1 MKKVFRSSS
10 LLLFFV
16 FFFVSA
22 SAQKNNW
29 PNTLLWKIS
38 GNGLTKPSYLFG
50 TMHLQDKRIFNLGDS
65 FYHHFERAEGFAI
78 EVDFREYMD
87 SLLTKGFQMAEDKNL
102 RDEEE
107 YSDAVIDTSVIQ
119 KPPPPSAD
127 MPAVKSDADK
137 KMSRNLR
144 KEFRKMRNEQ
154 IKSLLLHGRMPT
166 ILDAYLYGM
175 AMKQG
180 KWLGAVEELNDQ
192 LSIRDELGKDIDE
205 TEEMKQPERILL
217 TSLGNMIKVYL
228 AQDLN
233 QIEEI
238 ALNQQS
244 AKTKTIVFNN
254 RNLKMARSMD
264 SLSHL
269 RSMFYAVGA
278 AHLPGDSGV
287 ILLLR
292 QKGYTLTPV
301 ISTSTMAAEKYAAGL
316 PSLAWYEVGQTDGLY
331 KVDMP
336 GIPSEYNLYG
346 ELVKMKVYVD
356 VTTMNFFMAGH
367 TIAQFGDDE
376 LESAFKNMGK
386 SMGGKIINIKKFSR
400 DEAKGVEG
408 IVNNGSTS
416 FRLQMLKKGTV
427 LFS

>member
-1 MKKVFRSSS
+1 
-10 LLLFFV
+10 
-16 FFFVSA
+16 
-22 SAQKNNW
+22 
-29 PNTLLWKIS
+29 
-38 GNGLTKPSYLFG
+38 
-50 TMHLQDKRIFNLGDS
+50 
-65 FYHHFERAEGFAI
+65 
-78 EVDFREYMD
+78 
-87 SLLTKGFQMAEDKNL
+87 
-102 RDEEE
+102 
-107 YSDAVIDTSVIQ
+107 
-119 KPPPPSAD
+119 
-127 MPAVKSDADK
+127 
-137 KMSRNLR
+137 MSRNLR
-144 KEFRKMRNEQ
+144 KEFRKLRSEQ

-180 KWLGAVEELNDQ
+180 KWLGAVEEVNDQ
-192 LSIRDELGKDIDE
+192 LNLRDELGKDIDE

-238 ALNQQS
+238 ALNQRS
-244 AKTKTIVFNN
+244 ARSKTLVFNN

-287 ILLLR
+287 IVLMR
-292 QKGYTLTPV
+292 NKGYTVTPV

-336 GIPSEYNLYG
+336 GIPSG
-346 ELVKMKVYVD
+346 II
-356 VTTMNFFMAGH
+356 FMG
-367 TIAQFGDDE
+367 
-376 LESAFKNMGK
+376 N
-386 SMGGKIINIKKFSR
+386 
-400 DEAKGVEG
+400 
-408 IVNNGSTS
+408 
-416 FRLQMLKKGTV
+416 
-427 LFS
+427 